1 MDPATV
7 PGTLPNEFVN
17 SNENIPA
24 LATTEHIPARS
35 STVRN
40 LRISTDLSILGVDPV
55 IAESGERPESEAD
68 CFSGSLWSL
77 AVVTPCVNSEAGQMM
92 TI

>member
-1 MDPATV
+1 
-7 PGTLPNEFVN
+7 
-17 SNENIPA
+17 
-24 LATTEHIPARS
+24 
-35 STVRN
+35 